1 MKKLLFA
8 GAIACAAMSIT
19 TSARADYVC
28 QNWGP
33 SLHDGDTVTTY
44 WRVTLASV
52 PREAIPGKSDRTSC
66 WINFASGARGLF
78 GSFVSYEVLEAPKN
92 GQLETF
98 PTRIRYKGMKVGSDR
113 LVLKKHWL
121 SSRDNQPMSGTQII
135 EIEVVDHP
143 L

>member
-66 WINFASGARGLF
+66 WIDFASGARGLF

-92 GQLETF
+92 GQLQTF
-98 PTRIRYKGMKVGSDR
+98 PTRIRYKGMRVGSDR

-135 EIEVVDHP
+135 EIEVVDHA